1 MSYITEPCPSCR
13 ANGNDKAGNNLVNFG
28 KDNGSYCF
36 ACGYTIKSRGGKSVH
51 NSNVGFETMLEK
63 TSDKVISKEEN
74 EELKSK
80 TGFTDYRG
88 VPSGIWKKLGVRFAF
103 DQSSVELVPVT
114 QYYPTTMN
122 YKLAGYKVRD
132 LPKTFCSSLGETG
145 AVCDMFGQYS
155 AKNGTKTVL
164 IVGGEI
170 DCASSTY
177 MIESYMKTKGYD
189 VSNPFINV
197 VSPTIGES
205 CKKQV
210 QANYK
215 FFDQFDKIVIGLD
228 NDEAGI
234 AATEKLI
241 SVLPKGKVF
250 IAKWG
255 MKDPN
260 EMLVAGKQKVFID
273 NLYSAKKWVPASIL
287 GSSTVM
293 DRVIAQAALVKL
305 PLPKF
310 LHKVQKFLAGG
321 IPLGSIVNI
330 ISASGAGKTTF
341 ANELIYYW
349 IFHSPYPV
357 GIVTMELDI
366 GQYGEVLLSRHI
378 GQKIALIDSVEDKIK
393 LLTSDKTIQLS
404 DQLFKK
410 EDGSNRFY
418 LLDDRDG
425 SLEELKT
432 VIEEL
437 IITCGCKVIV
447 LDPLQDMLDGLD
459 NETQAVFMKW
469 QKSLLKSHGV
479 IFININHTRKANNKS
494 QSGSEGGDITEEDI
508 QGSSTIYKS
517 ASLNFI
523 FTRNKNAED
532 EIDRNT
538 TKCKVSKNRTTG
550 WTGHACDIYYE
561 WKTHTLY
568 DKDDYFSSKSSI

>member
-1 MSYITEPCPSCR
+1 M
-13 ANGNDKAGNNLVNFG
+13 GNDRQGNNLVNFG
-28 KDNGSYCF
+28 KGNGSYCF
-36 ACGYTIKSRGGKSVH
+36 ACEYTIPSKGGKTASKSEFQV
-51 NSNVGFETMLEK
+51 MLEK
-63 TSDKVISKEEN
+63 TSDKLISKEEN

-88 VPSGIWKKLGVRFAF
+88 VPSAIWKKLGVRFAF
-103 DQSSVELVPVT
+103 DQTSADLLPLV

-122 YKLAGYKVRD
+122 YKLSGYKVRE
-132 LPKTFCSSLGETG
+132 LPKSFGSSLGETG

-155 AKNGTKTVL
+155 AKNGSKTIL

-170 DCASSTY
+170 DCASAVY
-177 MIESYMKTKGYD
+177 MIENYMKTKGYD
-189 VSNPFINV
+189 IDNPFINV

-215 FFDQFDKIVIGLD
+215 FFDQFDKIIIGLD
-228 NDEAGI
+228 NDEAGAK
-234 AATEKLI
+234 AAEKLI
-241 SVLPKGKVF
+241 PALPKGKVF
-250 IAKWG
+250 VAKWG

-260 EMLVAGKQKVFID
+260 ELLQAGKQKIFID
-273 NLYSAKKWVPASIL
+273 NVYSAKKFVPASIL
-287 GSSTVM
+287 GSANIM
-293 DRVIAQAALVKL
+293 DRVIAQAGQEKL
-305 PLPKF
+305 SLPIF

-321 IPLGSIVNI
+321 ISLGSIVNI

-378 GQKIALIDSVEDKIK
+378 GQKLALIESKEDKLS
-393 LLTSDKTIQLS
+393 LLNSSKVMSLS
-404 DQLFKK
+404 DQLFKN

-425 SLEELKT
+425 SLDELKA

-459 NETQAVFMKW
+459 NESQAVFMKW
-469 QKSLLKSHGV
+469 QKSLNKSHGV
-479 IFININHTRKANNKS
+479 IFININHTRKASNK
-494 QSGSEGGDITEEDI
+494 QTSGSVGGDITEEDI